1 MLQFLNSVFT
11 GTRERRAAPDK
22 NLIERAIQRVVDG
35 TDPRLRGLINYRKRL
50 RPAVE
55 KAVVHVLAM
64 VDDLPE
70 PAEISR
76 RAYSVDPCLRAFF
89 VSSSHLLEVIG
100 NSKAIRDYIRNTT
113 DTLPDEIFGV
123 LAMEWKEKNVFGMEL
138 VGDTVQRDV
147 AQVAVSFFNHRY
159 VGPSGNE
166 TETRRQVA
174 IRIFDYLIEQA
185 LARIVAARSKRTE
198 LKQQQR
204 LLKRKL
210 DTMKSGNWGLKPMF
224 GKTET
229 PEPDHVALE
238 SEIKAIEAQL
248 FELGAG
254 PRSLE
259 ACCENID
266 ETLGRPADWVAQ
278 RKIDLKLD
286 DMLIK
291 VDAASTRRANQL
303 ELTELFSST
312 GERRVVM
319 PGRFPR
325 QELPEQPDF
334 LEQAK
339 RYLR

>member
-1 MLQFLNSVFT
+1 MLQFLSSVFAES
-11 GTRERRAAPDK
+11 RERRAGPDRD
-22 NLIERAIQRVVDG
+22 LIERAIERVVDG
-35 TDPRLRGLINYRKRL
+35 TDPRLRGLTKYRKRL

-55 KAVVHVLAM
+55 IAVVHVLGM

-76 RAYSVDPCLRAFF
+76 RAYSADPCLRAFF

-100 NSKAIRDYIRNTT
+100 NSRAIRDYVGNAV

-123 LAMEWKEKNVFGMEL
+123 LAMEWQEKKVLGMEL

-147 AQVAVSFFNHRY
+147 PQVTVNFFNHRY
-159 VGPSGNE
+159 VGPSGSE
-166 TETRRQVA
+166 TETRRQVE

-185 LARIVAARSKRTE
+185 LGRIVAARSKQTE

-210 DTMKSGNWGLKPMF
+210 DTMKTGDWGLKPMF

-229 PEPDHVALE
+229 SEPDHVALE
-238 SEIKAIEAQL
+238 SKIKAIEGQL

-259 ACCENID
+259 ACCEHID
-266 ETLGRPADWVAQ
+266 ETLGRPSDWVAQ
-278 RKIDLKLD
+278 RKINLNVD

-291 VDAASTRRANQL
+291 VDVASTRRANQL
-303 ELTELFSST
+303 ELTELFSCT

-339 RYLR
+339 RYLY